1 MVLYMIYK
9 NSKKDTIE
17 ATKLPQMFQDDPVII
32 IDDEKLPELK
42 AKINDVMRL
51 SAMVCSEMKS
61 EARNS
66 NVNELDM
73 IEIQVVV
80 PKKQSIAVA

>member
-17 ATKLPQMFQDDPVII
+17 ARKVPEIFQDDPVII

-51 SAMVCSEMKS
+51 SAMVCSEMKP
-61 EARNS
+61 EAKNS
-66 NVNELDM
+66 NENELDM

-80 PKKQSIAVA
+80 PKKQSVAVA